1 MPPTIAFD
9 ESKMSQGAASAPSQ
23 ALPACVVQR
32 ADGVWHLQGHGR
44 FSWSVFRIYN
54 AGLWVRQSF
63 SWHDP
68 FILDLAYLRN
78 VSTSQ
83 IVDASIQEMRRL
95 RQIETLKLT
104 QWRDELYGFVPNV
117 GLGDRLLGL
126 FEPSVGVTFFSQD
139 AMLGEIRD
147 AVFVDA
153 FAAVWLDPS
162 TKAPQLRM
170 ALLGDSGI

>member
-1 MPPTIAFD
+1 MPPTIVFD
-9 ESKMSQGAASAPSQ
+9 ESKVSQAASSAPLQ
-23 ALPACVVQR
+23 VLPTCVVQR
-32 ADGVWHLQGHGR
+32 AEGLWHIQGQGR

-54 AGLWVRQSF
+54 AALWVRQSF

-78 VSTSQ
+78 VSNSQ
-83 IVDASIQEMRRL
+83 IVDASIEEMRRL
-95 RQIETLKLT
+95 RQVETLKLT
-104 QWRDELYGFVPNV
+104 QWRNELYGFVPNV

-126 FEPSVGVTFFSQD
+126 FEPGAGVTFFSQD
-139 AMLGEIRD
+139 ALLGEIRD

-162 TKAPQLRM
+162 TKAPQLRS
-170 ALLGDSGI
+170 ALLGGSA

>member
-9 ESKMSQGAASAPSQ
+9 ESKMSQGLVSGPLQ

-32 ADGVWHLQGHGR
+32 ADGIWRVHGHGR

-54 AGLWVRQSF
+54 AALWVRQSF
-63 SWHDP
+63 SWQDA

-83 IVDASIQEMRRL
+83 IVDASIQEMHRL

-126 FEPSVGVTFFSQD
+126 FEPGIGVTFFSQD
-139 AMLGEIRD
+139 EILGQIRD
-147 AVFVDA
+147 VVFVDA

-162 TKAPQLRM
+162 TKAPQLRS
-170 ALLGDSGI
+170 ALLGDNA